1 MPLDKDLQSVQE
13 ARDLVARAK
22 EAQLAFRPFS
32 QEKVDSIVK
41 AMVDAGFAAAEKLGT
56 MAHEETGFG
65 KASDKKKKNEFATK
79 RVWES
84 IKDLKTVGVI
94 KEDKEKKIIE
104 IGEPMGVV
112 AALVPSTNPTS
123 TLMFKAIIAV
133 KGRNSIVAS
142 PHPKAV
148 NSTLEATR
156 IITQAAEKAGAP
168 AGLINCMSVPTTEGT
183 NELMRQRGTAV
194 ILATGSTPMVRAA
207 YSAGK
212 PAYGVGPGNVP
223 SFIERTANV
232 KKAVADIVSGKMFD
246 WGVLC
251 STESGAILDAPI
263 KKLALEEFKKRGAY
277 FVSPEEKDRLSRL
290 MFDNRGAL
298 NPNIVGKSP
307 PVIAQMAGFDVPHDT
322 SVLVAELPGVGREYP
337 LSREKLSPVLALF
350 TVNGWQ
356 EGCELCAKMLEFGGM
371 GHSMVIHSTDSEVVL
386 KFGLEKPAFRIL
398 VNTQAALGAVGYTN
412 ELLPSMTLGPG
423 TFGGSIIS
431 ENVSAKHLINI
442 KRLAFETRPINPPEP
457 FIQKTMLPAKPGARI
472 FPIVSHGAPAHARS
486 WMDEIDE
493 RIRMKAGNAV
503 SDQQPSTS
511 IQPTNVAITSENRV
525 KTEPQSERK
534 DGAQETPEKSVSPQS
549 SEEKKASEKQDFGTG
564 ISAEQIDKIVRE
576 FPK

>member
-1 MPLDKDLQSVQE
+1 MPSDKDLQSIQE

-22 EAQLAFRPFS
+22 EAQLAFRPFT
-32 QEKVDSIVK
+32 QEKVDAIVK
-41 AMVDAGFAAAEKLGT
+41 AMVDAGYAAAEKLAR
-56 MAHEETGFG
+56 MASEETGFG
-65 KASDKKKKNEFATK
+65 KTADKKKKNEFATK

-84 IKDLKTVGVI
+84 IKELKTVGVI
-94 KEDKEKKIIE
+94 DEDKQKRIIKIA
-104 IGEPMGVV
+104 EPMGVV

-123 TLMFKAIIAV
+123 TLMFKAIISV
-133 KGRNSIVAS
+133 KGRNAIVAS

-148 NSTLEATR
+148 NCTLEATN
-156 IITQAAEKAGAP
+156 IIAKAAESAGAP
-168 AGLINCMSVPTTEGT
+168 AGLISCMSIPTTEGT
-183 NELMRQRGTAV
+183 NELMRQKHTAV

-263 KKLALEEFKKRGAY
+263 KKLAIEEFKKRGAY

-290 MFDNRGAL
+290 MFDTRGAI

-307 PVIAQMAGFDVPHDT
+307 VVIAQMAGFDVPHDT
-322 SVLVAELPGVGREYP
+322 SVLVAELPGVGKEYP

-356 EGCELCAKMLEFGGM
+356 EGCELCMKMLEFGGM
-371 GHSMVIHSTDSEVVL
+371 GHSMVIHSTDSEVIL

-442 KRLAFETRPINPPEP
+442 KRLAFETRPINPPEQ
-457 FIQKTMLPAKPGARI
+457 FIAKTM
-472 FPIVSHGAPAHARS
+472 PIVQPDRRQSGSASTRALPSGKS
-486 WMDEIDE
+486 WLEEIDE
-493 RIRMKAGNAV
+493 RIRLKAGNVVSNQLLAV
-503 SDQQPSTS
+503 S
-511 IQPTNVAITSENRV
+511 
-525 KTEPQSERK
+525 
-534 DGAQETPEKSVSPQS
+534 AQREAVSQREGSGTISQKQVS
-549 SEEKKASEKQDFGTG
+549 SEKTAPLQGSEQKKETAEKKHEFGTG
-564 ISAEQIDKIVRE
+564 ITADQIDKIVRE
-576 FPK
+576 FQK